1 MLSQTACDALKSR
14 RRLELN
20 YNGLIRVV
28 EVHAVGFTQNSDLV
42 ARVWQVRGGS
52 ADSNNIGWKL
62 LRLEQASGG
71 AIINETSDA
80 PRAGYKV
87 GDRAIQRILCEV

>member
-1 MLSQTACDALKSR
+1 MMSQTACDALKSR

-20 YNGLIRVV
+20 YKGLIRVV
-28 EVHAVGFTQNSDLV
+28 EVHAVGFSQDDELV

-71 AIINETSDA
+71 KIINEASDA

-87 GDRAIQRILCEV
+87 GDRAIQRILCEM